1 MGPFRTGLTLSV
13 MWVLSGFL
21 VGFPLG
27 FVLHRSD
34 FCMQSALREALG
46 RRPGPSVRAYLLAL
60 GFQLVIVNGLGGLGL
75 LRVSAPP
82 VQAVAAAVGGLVF
95 GLGMV
100 LAKG

>member
-1 MGPFRTGLTLSV
+1 MWTLTGV
-13 MWVLSGFL
+13 I

-34 FCMQSALREALG
+34 FCMHSAFREVLAG
-46 RRPGPSVRAYLLAL
+46 RPGPSTRAYLLSL
-60 GFQLVIVNGLGGLGL
+60 GIQVLIVNALAGLRL
-75 LRVSAPP
+75 LSVPIPP
-82 VQAVAAAVGGLVF
+82 TELAAAGVGGLVF